1 MISVDAIT
9 ACPYDIVMATL
20 LIRNLDEI
28 VAERLR
34 VQARLKGVSVEEEA
48 RRVLAEGTVV
58 TRQEALERMAA
69 IRSRQK
75 PNKTRAVDLI
85 REDRDR

>member
-1 MISVDAIT
+1 
-9 ACPYDIVMATL
+9 
-20 LIRNLDEI
+20 
-28 VAERLR
+28 
-34 VQARLKGVSVEEEA
+34 VEEEA
-48 RRVLAEGTVV
+48 RRTLAEGTAL
-58 TRQEALERMAA
+58 TRGEALERMAA

>member
-1 MISVDAIT
+1 
-9 ACPYDIVMATL
+9 MATL
-20 LIRNLDEI
+20 LIRNLDDT

-48 RRVLAEGTVV
+48 RRILSEGTTL
-58 TRQEALERMAA
+58 TREEALQRMAE
-69 IRSRQK
+69 IRARQK
-75 PNKTRAVDLI
+75 PNRTRAVDLI

>member
-1 MISVDAIT
+1 VISVDAIT
-9 ACPYDIVMATL
+9 FALYDGGVATL

>member
-1 MISVDAIT
+1 
-9 ACPYDIVMATL
+9 MATL
-20 LIRNLDEI
+20 LIRNLDQI

-34 VQARLKGVSVEEEA
+34 SQARLKGVSVEEEA
-48 RRVLAEGTVV
+48 RRILAEGTVL
-58 TRQEALERMAA
+58 TREEALKRMAA

>member
-1 MISVDAIT
+1 
-9 ACPYDIVMATL
+9 MATL
-20 LIRNLDEI
+20 LIRNLDEV

-48 RRVLAEGTVV
+48 RRVLAEGTVI
-58 TRQEALERMAA
+58 TRQEALQRMAA
-69 IRSRQK
+69 IRNRQK

>member
-1 MISVDAIT
+1 
-9 ACPYDIVMATL
+9 MATL

-34 VQARLKGVSVEEEA
+34 TQARLKGVSVEEEA
-48 RRVLAEGTVV
+48 RRILAEGTTM
-58 TRQEALERMAA
+58 TREEALKRIMA

-75 PNKTRAVDLI
+75 PNQSRAVDLI

>member
-1 MISVDAIT
+1 
-9 ACPYDIVMATL
+9 MATL

-48 RRVLAEGTVV
+48 RRILADGTVL

>member
-1 MISVDAIT
+1 
-9 ACPYDIVMATL
+9 MATL

-75 PNKTRAVDLI
+75 LNKTRAVDLI

>member
-1 MISVDAIT
+1 
-9 ACPYDIVMATL
+9 MATL

-48 RRVLAEGTVV
+48 RRVLAEGTVI

>member
-1 MISVDAIT
+1 MISVDAII
-9 ACPYDIVMATL
+9 ARPYDGRMATL

-48 RRVLAEGTVV
+48 RRVLAEGTMV

-69 IRSRQK
+69 IRARQK

>member
-1 MISVDAIT
+1 
-9 ACPYDIVMATL
+9 MATL

>member
-1 MISVDAIT
+1 
-9 ACPYDIVMATL
+9 MATL
-20 LIRNLDEI
+20 LIRNLDEV

-48 RRVLAEGTVV
+48 RRVLAEGTVI

-69 IRSRQK
+69 IRDRQK

>member
-1 MISVDAIT
+1 
-9 ACPYDIVMATL
+9 
-20 LIRNLDEI
+20 
-28 VAERLR
+28 
-34 VQARLKGVSVEEEA
+34 VEEEA
-48 RRVLAEGTVV
+48 RKTFAEGPVL
-58 TRQEALERMAA
+58 TREEALERMAA

>member
-1 MISVDAIT
+1 
-9 ACPYDIVMATL
+9 MATL

-58 TRQEALERMAA
+58 TRQEALDRMAA

>member
-1 MISVDAIT
+1 
-9 ACPYDIVMATL
+9 MATL
-20 LIRNLDEI
+20 LIRNLDDI

-69 IRSRQK
+69 IRSRQR
-75 PNKTRAVDLI
+75 PNKTRAVELI

>member
-1 MISVDAIT
+1 
-9 ACPYDIVMATL
+9 MATL
-20 LIRNLDEI
+20 LIRNLDDI

-34 VQARLKGVSVEEEA
+34 AQARVKGVSVEEEA
-48 RRVLAEGTVV
+48 RRILAEGTTM
-58 TRQEALERMAA
+58 TREEALKRIME

>member
-1 MISVDAIT
+1 MISVDAII
-9 ACPYDIVMATL
+9 ARPYDGRMATL

-69 IRSRQK
+69 IRARQK

>member
-1 MISVDAIT
+1 
-9 ACPYDIVMATL
+9 MATL
-20 LIRNLDEI
+20 LIRNLDEV

-48 RRVLAEGTVV
+48 RRVLAEGTMV